1 VLELLRV
8 LGPLIGFM
16 LIPIWIP
23 IISSAVSAV
32 WGLVAR
38 PQV

>member
-8 LGPLIGFM
+8 LGPMTGFM

-23 IISSAVSAV
+23 IISSAASAL
-32 WGLVAR
+32 WGLLAR